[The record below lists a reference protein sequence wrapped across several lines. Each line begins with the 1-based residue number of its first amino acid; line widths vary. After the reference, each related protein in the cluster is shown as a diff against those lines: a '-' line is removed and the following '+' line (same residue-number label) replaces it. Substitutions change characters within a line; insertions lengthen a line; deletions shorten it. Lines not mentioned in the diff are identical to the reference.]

1 MRAWSKPSVL
11 AIILAVDG
19 LLSCVFG
26 MVSYFS
32 ATSTYATIIDLSGM
46 HEDSLMAAV
55 LGSLSVFYV
64 VIGALCLL
72 AAFMRPPHDVRVAAV
87 MVAMH
92 VWIGARGLHDASRE
106 WIIGNPW
113 HDLIIHSLFVVGYVI
128 AIALR
133 RRQVSPNT
141 SLERTREG

>member
-1 MRAWSKPSVL
+1 MRAWAKPSVL

-19 LLSCVFG
+19 LLSFVFG

-46 HEDSLMAAV
+46 QEDSLMAAV

-72 AAFMRPPHDVRVAAV
+72 AAFMRRKASMSSGGCSRVRA
-87 MVAMH
+87 MV
-92 VWIGARGLHDASRE
+92 
-106 WIIGNPW
+106 
-113 HDLIIHSLFVVGYVI
+113 HST
-128 AIALR
+128 APA
-133 RRQVSPNT
+133 
-141 SLERTREG
+141 

>member
-1 MRAWSKPSVL
+1 MRAWAKPSVL
-11 AIILAVDG
+11 AITLAVDG

-46 HEDSLMAAV
+46 HKDSLMAAV

-72 AAFMRPPHDVRVAAV
+72 AAFMQTPHNVRVASV
-87 MVAMH
+87 MVGMH
-92 VWIGARGLHDASRE
+92 VWVGVRALHDAGRE
-106 WIIGNPW
+106 WIVGNPW
-113 HDLIIHSLFVVGYVI
+113 PDVIIHALFMVGYLI
-128 AIALR
+128 AISLR
-133 RRQVSPNT
+133 LRQ
-141 SLERTREG
+141 